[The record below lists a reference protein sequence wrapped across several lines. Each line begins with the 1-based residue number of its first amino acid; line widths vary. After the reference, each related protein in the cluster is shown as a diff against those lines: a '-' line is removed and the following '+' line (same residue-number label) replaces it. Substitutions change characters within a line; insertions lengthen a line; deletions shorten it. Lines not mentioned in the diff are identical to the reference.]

1 MRIVQ
6 IIAFQEDSHHF
17 YNLNIHFLPYSCRE
31 KSGFWLLLPLN
42 PNKIDNLAFVVLKK

>member
-17 YNLNIHFLPYSCRE
+17 YKINIHFPSLFLQRE
-31 KSGFWLLLPLN
+31 KWILASSPPN